1 MNHFA
6 YQSSIGASS
15 GLLMV
20 GSDHVFDG
28 SLVHA
33 TANNMTMKF
42 CQEFYVPNVYGP
54 HHEHDKPDFIN

>member
-1 MNHFA
+1 
-6 YQSSIGASS
+6 
-15 GLLMV
+15 MV

-42 CQEFYVPNVYGP
+42 GQEFYVPNVYGP
-54 HHEHDKPDFIN
+54 HHEHDQPDFIN